1 MNMKLTALAFV
12 ILAFV
17 GIEAV
22 AQCKIDN
29 RFFQAGEQMTYDL
42 YFKYGLLYKKAGKS
56 YLKVSA
62 DTYNGESIYKASL
75 IAKSEGVVRKVFS
88 LEDTLTSYMTRA
100 LVPLEFHKNA
110 HEGKEHTIERAVY
123 TYENGKTNVHVRR
136 VKNDEL
142 RFDEK
147 HSANSCIYDM
157 ISVVYYA
164 RTLDYS
170 KMKVGEE
177 YSVDFMSGKKKAY
190 MVIEFQGVET
200 IEANDK
206 KKYSCIK
213 LVLSIANGNKLAF
226 DNKEEAMK
234 VYITNDSNRMP
245 VRLDSKLRIGSTRA
259 ILKSYQ
265 GNRYPVEA
273 TR

>member
-1 MNMKLTALAFV
+1 MKRKLTTLALIV
-12 ILAFV
+12 LALVSMDV
-17 GIEAV
+17 G

-56 YLKVSA
+56 YLKVQN
-62 DTYNGESIYKASL
+62 DNYNGESIYKASL
-75 IAKSEGVVRKVFS
+75 IAKSEGVVRKIFS
-88 LEDTLTSYMTRA
+88 LNDTLTSYMTRA

-110 HEGKEHTIERAVY
+110 HEGKEHTVERAVY
-123 TYENGKTNVHVRR
+123 TYDNEKTNVHVRR
-136 VKNDEL
+136 VKNGQL
-142 RFDEK
+142 RFDEN
-147 HSANSCIYDM
+147 HSANSCVYDM

-170 KMKVGEE
+170 KMKKGDE
-177 YSVDFMSGKKKAY
+177 YSVEFMSGKKKAY
-190 MVIEFQGVET
+190 MVIEFQGVEK
-200 IEANDK
+200 IEGNDD

-245 VRLDSKLRIGSTRA
+245 VRLDSKLKVGSTRA

-265 GNRYPVEA
+265 GNRYPMDSA
-273 TR
+273 K